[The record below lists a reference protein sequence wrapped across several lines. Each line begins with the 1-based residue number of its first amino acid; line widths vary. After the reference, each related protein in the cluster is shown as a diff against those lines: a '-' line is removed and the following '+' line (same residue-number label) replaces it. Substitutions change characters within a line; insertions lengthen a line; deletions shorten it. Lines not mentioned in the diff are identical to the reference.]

1 MNVIGIIAEYN
12 PFHNGHL
19 YHLQTAKKRT
29 AAEGVICVLS
39 GNFLQRGEPALTNK
53 WARAKMAIQ
62 NGVDLVF
69 ELPVLYA
76 THSAYW
82 FARGGI
88 ETLAHTGIVSH
99 LAFGVE
105 TVNPTL
111 FQKAATFLAEEPP
124 SYQQRLQELLQTGL
138 SFPQARIQ
146 ALPPELSCHSQI
158 LQSPNNILALTYLQ
172 ILQEQNL
179 SLSPVMIKRQ
189 GADYLDKTL
198 SPNSFPSATAIRN
211 HLTQSPTKFL
221 TLLQDV
227 TSYLPPA
234 TLEILQEEYTRGQT
248 PIFLNQLTPQL
259 MTLLRR
265 TTKKELQQIVD
276 ISEGLEN
283 RILQTAHQVTNL
295 QDFLTHLKT
304 KRFTYTRLQRFLIHL
319 FINYT
324 KEQERCLQN
333 GPPYLRLLGF
343 SPHGQE
349 LLKKIKKKSSL
360 PLITKGAHLHKYLHN
375 NPTVR
380 CFWDMD
386 VRATNLYTLLYPN
399 FTARKGNLDYLQKP
413 IF

>member
-1 MNVIGIIAEYN
+1 MNIIGIIAEYN

-29 AAEGVICVLS
+29 AAQEVICVLS
-39 GNFLQRGEPALTNK
+39 GNFLQRGEPAFTNK

-111 FQKAATFLAEEPP
+111 LQKTAALLAEEPP
-124 SYQQRLQELLQTGL
+124 SYQQRLQQLLRTGL

-146 ALPPELSCHSQI
+146 ALPPELSQHSQL

-179 SLSPVMIKRQ
+179 SLNPVMIKRQ

-198 SPNSFPSATAIRN
+198 PQNPFPSANAIRN
-211 HLTQSPTKFL
+211 HLTQSPTQFL
-221 TLLQDV
+221 TLLQEL

-234 TLEILQEEYTRGQT
+234 TLEILQDEYNRGQA
-248 PIFLNQLTPQL
+248 PVFPEQLT
-259 MTLLRR
+259 
-265 TTKKELQQIVD
+265 
-276 ISEGLEN
+276 S
-283 RILQTAHQVTNL
+283 
-295 QDFLTHLKT
+295 
-304 KRFTYTRLQRFLIHL
+304 
-319 FINYT
+319 
-324 KEQERCLQN
+324 
-333 GPPYLRLLGF
+333 
-343 SPHGQE
+343 
-349 LLKKIKKKSSL
+349 
-360 PLITKGAHLHKYLHN
+360 
-375 NPTVR
+375 
-380 CFWDMD
+380 
-386 VRATNLYTLLYPN
+386 
-399 FTARKGNLDYLQKP
+399 
-413 IF
+413 